1 MRDQHSFPDWLNAA
15 YSRCPQAIARVRQ
28 AETVSVEDA
37 CMRVT
42 SEAVVARGAVP
53 PCDVAAC
60 DGYALRAADVNFTQ
74 PVHASKL
81 RVDRALASA
90 SRRVADPWIH
100 VLEPGAAA
108 EMHAYGPLPV
118 SADTLVASDPAL
130 AHDAVWNERIV
141 LQRPLVRG
149 ACVIGKGSQ
158 YAVGDTL
165 LTNGQRIT
173 PERQAVLIAAGV
185 RELKVSKRPRIGI
198 LVSSYDR
205 RPPLASRKDWQTP
218 DTCGPY
224 IRALLQRWGF
234 GEVRIEHLSP
244 PPTAGLSTQAQRDA
258 ERAYR
263 QRVIKLQEQYDL
275 IIGCGMLSTRPF
287 QLLGLNCVSWFGASS
302 FNDVT
307 EIRQTPG
314 ERFNVG
320 VGQDRSPPYT
330 EVFNFI
336 DAHGIPRGSRSVLHR
351 DQATLINLPGFLS
364 SVAVLMHVVVRRV
377 LDLYEFVDM
386 PGPHWEIGE
395 LARAVQC
402 DSEINL
408 MLWAKI
414 VWGPRGEPLIDPLP
428 DQAPHRIGAFLD
440 AEVIAAIPACPGRL
454 AAGSRIHFLRLDPMR
469 QPAEPNCALA
479 EPIPIVTGANPS
491 TESSMEAESMEQPQL
506 DVTQSWAHLEAWLQ
520 AQPRA
525 IPGGFNAG
533 ASDDDIK
540 ILEGAL
546 GVKLPQDFV
555 ESLKR
560 HNGQA
565 DQGGVCFEGESLLDI
580 QGILSEWTTWREL
593 VVEGEF
599 DGMTSD
605 PDAGVKDD
613 WYNLK
618 WIPLTR
624 NGMGDGLCI
633 DLDPAPGGT
642 VGQVI
647 RMLHD
652 DDRRERVAASFT
664 QWLSRHVV
672 ATIGLEEREE

>member
-1 MRDQHSFPDWLNAA
+1 
-15 YSRCPQAIARVRQ
+15 
-28 AETVSVEDA
+28 
-37 CMRVT
+37 MRVT
-42 SEAVVARGAVP
+42 SEPVSAYCAVP
-53 PCDVAAC
+53 PWAVAQSN
-60 DGYALRAADVNFTQ
+60 GYAFRAEDISGSDASSRSSTLRTNEDLLS
-74 PVHASKL
+74 PGRRL
-81 RVDRALASA
+81 DRPRVQS
-90 SRRVADPWIH
+90 
-100 VLEPGAAA
+100 LEAGTTV
-108 EMHAYGPLPV
+108 EVYAYGPLPAN
-118 SADTLVASDPAL
+118 ADTVAPEHMTTSLGVTGDK
-130 AHDAVWNERIV
+130 RV
-141 LQRPLVRG
+141 LLRRPLSRG
-149 ACVIGKGSQ
+149 ANVVEKASE
-158 YAVGDTL
+158 YKAGDL
-165 LTNGQRIT
+165 LLEKGQRIT
-173 PERQAVLIAAGV
+173 PERLAMLLAAGV
-185 RELKVSKRPRIGI
+185 REVKVSKRPRIGVV
-198 LVSSYDR
+198 VSSYERCEPFGSRDCWQ
-205 RPPLASRKDWQTP
+205 PPDACGIYIQT
-218 DTCGPY
+218 
-224 IRALLQRWGF
+224 LLQRWGF
-234 GEVRIEHLSP
+234 EVQPVEFLP
-244 PPTAGLSTQAQRDA
+244 PPAQAGLPLQARRDE
-258 ERAYR
+258 ERLF
-263 QRVIKLQEQYDL
+263 QGRVKALAQQYDL
-275 IIGCGMLSTRPF
+275 IIGSGMSSVGWHRE
-287 QLLGLNCVSWFGASS
+287 LGLNQLSWFDGNLH
-302 FNDVT
+302 NDVNT
-307 EIRQTPG
+307 LNQAPG
-314 ERFNVG
+314 SRFNFAKSA
-320 VGQDRSPPYT
+320 DRSPPHT

-377 LDLYEFVDM
+377 LDLYEFVEM

-395 LARAVQC
+395 LAREVQC
-402 DSEINL
+402 DSEINQ
-408 MLWAKI
+408 MQWAKI

-454 AAGSRIHFLRLDPMR
+454 AAASRIHFLRLDPMR
-469 QPAEPNCALA
+469 QPAVPNCALA
-479 EPIPIVTGANPS
+479 EPIPIVTGANHS
-491 TESSMEAESMEQPQL
+491 TQSSMESESMEQPQL
-506 DVTQSWAHLEAWLQ
+506 DVAQSWAHLEAWLQ

-533 ASDDDIK
+533 ASDDDIQ

-546 GVKLPQDFV
+546 GATLPEDFV

-565 DQGGVCFEGESLLDI
+565 DQGGVCFDGESLLDI

-593 VVEGEF
+593 VVEGAF

-652 DDRRERVAASFT
+652 DDQRERVAASFT
-664 QWLSRHVV
+664 QWLSGHVV
-672 ATIGLEEREE
+672 ATIGLEEREK